1 MVGAPLWPLLAK
13 ELREITNGRALW
25 TILLLLCLL
34 VGYSFF
40 QAVSLYGEASTAA
53 LQSPVLAN
61 SLSPLDG
68 ILVPTL
74 GSFYVAVTLLFPFVS
89 VQMGLAVVSCFRGR
103 HDPHDCT
110 LPLAAVFARTWLLP
124 LVVRRETIRIRA
136 ASALEALAAI
146 AVIMLGAW
154 PLVSNW

>member
-1 MVGAPLWPLLAK
+1 LHSPKTYGWRAAPLWPLLAK

-25 TILLLLCLL
+25 TILLLLCPL
-34 VGYSFF
+34 VGYSFSFF

-89 VQMGLAVVSCFRGR
+89 VQWGLLLSAAFAAGMTRLHSFHWRRCSRGHGFCPSLCARRRSVSVPHR
-103 HDPHDCT
+103 HWKPSR
-110 LPLAAVFARTWLLP
+110 LSR
-124 LVVRRETIRIRA
+124 
-136 ASALEALAAI
+136 
-146 AVIMLGAW
+146 
-154 PLVSNW
+154 

>member
-1 MVGAPLWPLLAK
+1 MFLHSPKTYGWRAAPLWPK

-25 TILLLLCLL
+25 TILLLLCPL

-40 QAVSLYGEASTAA
+40 QAVSLCGEASTAA

-89 VQMGLAVVSCFRGR
+89 VQWGLLLSAAFAAGMTLTIALFHWRRCSRRHGFCPSLCARRRSVSVPHR
-103 HDPHDCT
+103 HWKPSR
-110 LPLAAVFARTWLLP
+110 LSR
-124 LVVRRETIRIRA
+124 
-136 ASALEALAAI
+136 
-146 AVIMLGAW
+146 
-154 PLVSNW
+154 